1 MLLLDIG
8 NTNIKIYDGKE
19 VRRKAARAEN
29 LPDKPFCYINVNS
42 ELDPVLA
49 HRLNAT
55 DLAPLFRFSTAYRG
69 MGIDRIA
76 ACYTVKN
83 GVVVDAGSAITVDIM
98 KQGVHEG
105 GFILPGIRSC
115 KDSFANISPKLMMDP
130 KKEISLKRLPQNT
143 SDALLYA
150 TLKSILLMIAFHAKG
165 APVCVTGGD
174 GALLCQHL
182 PNAIYKENLVFQGMQ
197 KVIKETGR
205 SC

>member
-19 VRRKAARAEN
+19 VRRRVAFAEN
-29 LPDKPFCYINVNS
+29 LPDKPFCYINVNP
-42 ELDPVLA
+42 ELEPVLA
-49 HRLNAT
+49 HRHTAT
-55 DLAPLFRFSTAYRG
+55 DLAPLFQFSTTYRG

-98 KQGVHEG
+98 KRGHHEG

-115 KDSFANISPKLMMDP
+115 KDSFANISSKLIMDP
-130 KKEISLKRLPQNT
+130 KKEISLGDLPQNT
-143 SDALLYA
+143 ADALLYA

-165 APVCVTGGD
+165 APVFVTGGD
-174 GALLCQHL
+174 GARLCQYL
-182 PNAIYKENLVFQGMQ
+182 PNAVYKENLIFRGMQ